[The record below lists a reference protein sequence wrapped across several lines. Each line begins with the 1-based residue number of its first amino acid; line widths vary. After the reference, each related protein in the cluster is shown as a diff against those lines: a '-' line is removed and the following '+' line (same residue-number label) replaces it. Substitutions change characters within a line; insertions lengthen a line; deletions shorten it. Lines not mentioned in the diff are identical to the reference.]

1 MSEKAKMST
10 NRMTNKFLILGLAV
24 VSVLSSCTSDD
35 ILAQDDFESEVMDTT
50 NVVVKSSDYE
60 IRLSN
65 NGGSNSMRAI
75 LESDENKLFS
85 TVGLD
90 GNMGIFCLSYKTMST
105 SAPPLNWDHSNTNT
119 KKYNAWLNNVEANAR
134 IEDVEIEGKSTQI
147 TRIRWSNNG
156 TIDDEKKYYYPMGGW
171 YQYALYGYYPRVD
184 DNQITLLSSSAV
196 AKMTID
202 GTQDVIWGKTE
213 ITDAQEADYAYSAKY
228 FYTKDGEHA
237 EEIPNLE
244 MKHALTRLRFKVVA
258 GARYSDE
265 ETVEKQGIKILD
277 VSVVDVQPTI
287 NLTIAQRGAGAT
299 EGAVSPTGTT
309 TTDFY
314 LHDANEGTGVS
325 YNPPTGGSRTSLL
338 VPGEKDRYRILDSH
352 DDENPLYLGAVL
364 VHDDDSGKELPTGDG
379 IMLPP
384 KGAYAT
390 AGTYSIRVTMTDNT
404 GEIFE
409 HVEPIALEKPGE
421 GFLAGKAYWVQIK
434 VNARKEITLQATL
447 APWEESGNNAYL
459 EF

>member
-1 MSEKAKMST
+1 MNEIAKMST
-10 NRMTNKFLILGLAV
+10 NRMTNKLFILGLAV

-35 ILAQDDFESEVMDTT
+35 ILAQDDFESEVMDST

-75 LESDENKLFS
+75 LESDENNLFS
-85 TVGLD
+85 TVDLE
-90 GNMGIFCLSYKTMST
+90 GNMGIFCLSYKTMSS
-105 SAPPLNWDHSNTNT
+105 SAPTLNWNHSNTNT
-119 KKYNAWLNNVEANAR
+119 KKYNAWLSNVEANAR
-134 IEDVEIEGKSTQI
+134 IEDVEIEGEPTKI

-156 TIDDEKKYYYPMGGW
+156 AIDEAKKYYYPMGGW

-184 DNQITLLSSSAV
+184 DNQITWTSNSAV
-196 AKMTID
+196 TRMTID

-213 ITDAQEADYAYSAKY
+213 ITDAQEGDYAYSARY
-228 FYTKDGEHA
+228 FYTKDGLHA
-237 EEIPNLE
+237 GEIPNLE
-244 MKHALTRLRFKVVA
+244 MKHVLTRLRFKVIA
-258 GARYSDE
+258 GARYSE
-265 ETVEKQGIKILD
+265 TETVEQQGIKILD
-277 VSVVDVQPTI
+277 VSVVDVEENI

-299 EGAVSPTGTT
+299 EGAVVPTGSSK
-309 TTDFY
+309 TDFY
-314 LHDANEGTGVS
+314 LHNANGDVS
-325 YNPPTGGSRTSLL
+325 CKYESPTGESRTSHL
-338 VPGEKDRYRILDSH
+338 VSGLDDNRYSILDSH
-352 DDENPLYLGAVL
+352 NEENPLYLGAVL
-364 VHDDDSGKELPTGDG
+364 DEEGANPTGDG
-379 IMLPP
+379 ILLPP
-384 KGAYAT
+384 KGAYTT
-390 AGTYSIRVTMTDNT
+390 AGTYSIRVTMTDKT

-409 HVEPIALEKPGE
+409 HVEPIALEKPEE